1 MRRWFERYGWWLGL
15 IVFFVAYYR
24 RFISQD
30 DGILLYAQ
38 GAQCLLDNKILPKC
52 ALAFTYPPA
61 FAYIMIPFAP
71 LPLWLRL
78 LLWYVVTIIAI
89 LGIYKFSARIAAK
102 LFVDSFSEKEMI
114 WVRVIS
120 IVLSL
125 KFVLA
130 VMENE
135 AYDALPVLFIVLGL
149 AALTQGRDALGG
161 AALGFAAAIKATPLI
176 FLPYLLVKKRFSA
189 AAVFLI
195 VLFAMSYAPDILFTP
210 AGASEGYFHT
220 WLRQVA
226 GASFSID
233 PGTTTFAFWAGPN
246 ALNHSLRGAVSL
258 QLDEIV
264 HPILH
269 KSIVY
274 GLDLAFIAFSAAL
287 ITFRKQQRDLIAID
301 GSILLIAALL
311 LSPMTSRSHYVAL
324 VLPYVTLTMVMLR
337 DQIRQR
343 TGVVVLAISF
353 FFLTMTS
360 NDVVG
365 KTISDWAY
373 FHSFL
378 VIGALTL
385 MIYIAV
391 IVWQPAVLS
400 TAKPFDWRKTQLA
413 KRLGG
418 SLVSAPNEGGA

>member
-1 MRRWFERYGWWLGL
+1 MIF
-15 IVFFVAYYR
+15 FFVAYYR

-30 DGILLYAQ
+30 DGIILYAQ
-38 GAQCLLDNKILPKC
+38 GAQCLLDNQILPKC

-61 FAYIMIPFAP
+61 FASIMIPFAP

-78 LLWYVVTIIAI
+78 LLWYAVTIIAI
-89 LGIYKFSARIAAK
+89 LGIYKFPANRSKTIRRSLFRKRDDLGSGHFNRIEPKICARRHGERSLRCAAGA
-102 LFVDSFSEKEMI
+102 FHC
-114 WVRVIS
+114 
-120 IVLSL
+120 
-125 KFVLA
+125 
-130 VMENE
+130 
-135 AYDALPVLFIVLGL
+135 LGL
-149 AALTQGRDALGG
+149 AMLTQGRDALGG

-176 FLPYLLVKKRFSA
+176 FLPYLLFKKRFSA
-189 AAVFLI
+189 AAGFLI

-258 QLDEIV
+258 QLDEV
-264 HPILH
+264 AHPILH

-274 GLDLAFIAFSAAL
+274 GLDLAFITFAAAL
-287 ITFRKQQRDLIAID
+287 ITLRKQQRVLIAID

-337 DQIRQR
+337 DQVRQR
-343 TGVVVLAISF
+343 TGIAVLAISF

-400 TAKPFDWRKTQLA
+400 TAKPFVWRKTQLA